1 GKDLAVEVDFHGGK
15 YRHAAARG
23 NNGLS
28 LAARRA
34 RRAIIAAREPVASP
48 SGEGK
53 SDGAAVRFPLPGKAS
68 IGRRPAPRPRHRSVP
83 VAMLERMKRL
93 LACLLAILTG
103 CASMPPWLDQ
113 TLASTNSQ
121 RLDPQIV
128 AAAAAD
134 SDHIARIE
142 AATRPPDPK
151 NPGDRARNLSYL
163 VIQLHAG
170 SSDRGPYLA
179 LARRMYAIDPEHH
192 GYTLAAVAE
201 REPFDVCEAEVLR
214 IAFDPRTTD
223 SIGLRSSRHLAAAS
237 LVARLATDPGVPMLP

>member
-1 GKDLAVEVDFHGGK
+1 
-15 YRHAAARG
+15 
-23 NNGLS
+23 
-28 LAARRA
+28 
-34 RRAIIAAREPVASP
+34 
-48 SGEGK
+48 
-53 SDGAAVRFPLPGKAS
+53 
-68 IGRRPAPRPRHRSVP
+68 
-83 VAMLERMKRL
+83 MLERMKRL
-93 LACLLAILTG
+93 LACLLATLTG

-142 AATRPPDPK
+142 AATRPPDPEK
-151 NPGDRARNLSYL
+151 PDARDQARNLSYL
-163 VIQLHAG
+163 AIQLHAG
-170 SSDRGPYLA
+170 SSDRAPYLA

-201 REPFDVCEAEVLR
+201 SQPFDVCEAEVLR

-223 SIGLRSSRHLAAAS
+223 SIGWRSSRHLAAAS
-237 LVARLATDPGVPMLP
+237 LVARLATDPGVPMLPRPLPPGAPEFVVAEGRNITCNHWTLRAAYAQGDQAENIETVKAMIEPDSFYRPGDDHDAENCFTIIWRLTELGGRKP